1 MQKLI
6 LSHEYVHPLD
16 GGTIYIHQEE
26 VRGFNM
32 LFLTSTPKVPQFTYI
47 SVAVQEGENVE
58 TKAAQLLAS
67 FLKRV
72 EEGYRYCYH

>member
-1 MQKLI
+1 MQTLI

-16 GGTIYIHQEE
+16 GGTIFVHQEE

-32 LFLTSTPKVPQFTYI
+32 LFLTSTPKVPQFSYI
-47 SVAVQEGENVE
+47 SVAVQEGEVVE

-67 FLKRV
+67 FLKTL
-72 EEGYRYCYH
+72 EKEQRYG